1 MGATFFST
9 GAFGEPF
16 ATGGSIPKGLN
27 SGIGTPDASNFVPD
41 GEVWEIHVASVGQ
54 TSAGSFT
61 GLTCSLHIER
71 DLGAQGIHMFAVTE
85 QRDAS
90 KGTPFLALPR
100 RILLLPKMRLGVRF
114 NSPPQGLT
122 VSLMAYGFSYPLA
135 DLDRLLLSGAIPALN
150 FSAVTTAAQDA
161 ATALTTLAASV
172 P

>member
-1 MGATFFST
+1 MSATFIST
-9 GAFGEPF
+9 GAFGEPC

-27 SGIGTPDASNFVPD
+27 SGIGTPDPSNFVPD

-54 TSAGSFT
+54 TSAGTYT
-61 GLTCSLHIER
+61 GLICSFHVER
-71 DLGAQGIHMFAVTE
+71 DLGAQGIHMFAVTDQQE
-85 QRDAS
+85 AS

-114 NSPPQGLT
+114 NSPPAGLS

-135 DLDRLLLSGAIPALN
+135 DLDRLLM
-150 FSAVTTAAQDA
+150 
-161 ATALTTLAASV
+161 ATSL